1 MSSLCGIVAGIDVHK
16 RTVTVVLLDSTQPEH
31 DHATGRFGTT
41 HFALQQLVAF
51 LHQYAVTQVAMESTA
66 QYWRPVWMT
75 LEGEFDLTLAQA
87 RSTHAP
93 RGRKR
98 DLVDA
103 RRIARRLLSGD
114 LTVSYVPS
122 PEQREWRLL
131 SRTRI
136 AMLESV
142 VRVRNQIEVLLEQ
155 AQIKLS
161 SVISDLLGVSGRRIL
176 HALAAGAGGAS
187 ELAALG
193 HCCLHA
199 TKEELADAL
208 HGRLTEAQRLVLQ
221 LYLEQIEQTEKHMTK
236 VEQALATAQRAHQGA
251 ITRLCEVPG
260 ISVRSAQQIIA
271 EIGPSAAAFASASK
285 LASWVGVCPGR
296 QESAGVS
303 TSNRSPKGNRTLRRA
318 ISQIAWAAIASK
330 GSEAQRRYR
339 RWKGQIGPQKAAW
352 AVGHYILRVIWTVLH
367 NAVRY
372 VAPSTAASDERTLLR
387 RAKRVF
393 ADLQKLG
400 YTVAIT
406 GPQTRPSAFTV

>member
-161 SVISDLLGVSGRRIL
+161 SVIAICSAS
-176 HALAAGAGGAS
+176 AAGASCTPSRPAQEAPLNWRPWVIAAS
-187 ELAALG
+187 MPPKRNWPTLSM
-193 HCCLHA
+193 
-199 TKEELADAL
+199 ADS
-208 HGRLTEAQRLVLQ
+208 RRRNDWCSS
-221 LYLEQIEQTEKHMTK
+221 YI
-236 VEQALATAQRAHQGA
+236 
-251 ITRLCEVPG
+251 
-260 ISVRSAQQIIA
+260 
-271 EIGPSAAAFASASK
+271 
-285 LASWVGVCPGR
+285 W
-296 QESAGVS
+296 
-303 TSNRSPKGNRTLRRA
+303 NRS
-318 ISQIAWAAIASK
+318 SK
-330 GSEAQRRYR
+330 PR
-339 RWKGQIGPQKAAW
+339 
-352 AVGHYILRVIWTVLH
+352 
-367 NAVRY
+367 
-372 VAPSTAASDERTLLR
+372 ST
-387 RAKRVF
+387 
-393 ADLQKLG
+393 
-400 YTVAIT
+400 
-406 GPQTRPSAFTV
+406 